1 MRAAIF
7 ACGLLA
13 VASVAFAY
21 GPASVEQKRLENV
34 SVCGAS
40 ALDRQAGVCRR
51 DESGK
56 PIVSSAFN
64 CSARARAEAGERFA
78 GRFLYRGQPFPAFG
92 TSVGDKRRGVYV
104 YLTAGPNPM
113 PGGAWA
119 CELRVGPEKVRKA
132 FRSAGPT
139 APILHV
145 AACRASQTVLA
156 GPTRVCR
163 RDESRTSFRPTDS
176 VTCSAVFAGGKGKLA
191 GIAFLREGKEAF
203 SGDFE
208 LPLPVTAAGPRLDPD
223 PSLQRGN
230 WACRWSI
237 AGRIVAVKQFRI
249 A

>member
-1 MRAAIF
+1 MRAAIL
-7 ACGLLA
+7 AIVLLT
-13 VASVAFAY
+13 VASVAFAHA
-21 GPASVEQKRLENV
+21 PVSVQQKRLENV
-34 SVCGAS
+34 RVCGAS
-40 ALDRQAGVCRR
+40 ALDQRAGVCTR

-64 CSARARAEAGERFA
+64 CSARARAEPGERFA
-78 GRFLYRGQPFPAFG
+78 GRFFYRGQPFPAFG
-92 TSVGDKRRGVYV
+92 TSVSDKRRGVYI
-104 YLTAGPNPM
+104 YLTTGPYPM
-113 PGGAWA
+113 PGGPWS
-119 CELRVGPEKVRKA
+119 CELRVGPERVRKT

-139 APILHV
+139 APILNV

-163 RDESRTSFRPTDS
+163 RDESRTPFRPTES

-208 LPLPVTAAGPRLDPD
+208 LPLPVTAAGPRID
-223 PSLQRGN
+223 PSPRLQRGS
-230 WACRWSI
+230 WACRWTL
-237 AGRIVAVKQFRI
+237 AGRVLAVKQFRI